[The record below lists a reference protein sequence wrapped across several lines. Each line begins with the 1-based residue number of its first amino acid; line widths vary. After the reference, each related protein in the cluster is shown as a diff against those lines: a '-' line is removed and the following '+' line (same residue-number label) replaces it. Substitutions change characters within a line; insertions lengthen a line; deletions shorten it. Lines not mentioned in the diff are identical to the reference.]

1 MTAAST
7 PAPDHAPAAAPAAA
21 PALLELH
28 DVEFAYGS
36 LQVLFGI
43 SLTMPV
49 AGRMAILGPNG
60 AGKSTLLNVISGTV
74 PCLRGRILFNG
85 VQVTR
90 MRPEKRARLGMVQ
103 VAGGRGTFPTLS
115 VLENLRIG
123 AYHEL
128 GDTALVRSRLEQVI
142 ELFPVLGARL
152 HLKGGQLSGGEQQMM
167 GLGRAL
173 MSGAKLIMVD
183 EFSLGLAPIVVEEIA
198 ARLNAAAQLG
208 TSLLV
213 VEQSIN
219 VALSLADDIHVL
231 EKGELRFSGSA
242 EELMRSTGVL
252 QEAFFGKA
260 PMADNNGHG
269 PSH

>member
-7 PAPDHAPAAAPAAA
+7 SAFPQATAGAIPAGGAAC
-21 PALLELH
+21 LLELH

-36 LQVLFGI
+36 LQVLFGV
-43 SLTMPV
+43 SLSMPV
-49 AGRMAILGPNG
+49 AGRTAILGPNG
-60 AGKSTLLNVISGTV
+60 AGKSTLLNVISGTL
-74 PCLRGRILFNG
+74 PCLRGRVIFNG
-85 VQVTR
+85 VDVTR

-123 AYHEL
+123 AYHDL
-128 GDTALVRSRLEQVI
+128 GNTELVRQRLEQVV

-152 HLKGGQLSGGEQQMM
+152 HQKGGSLSGGEQQMM

-198 ARLNAAAQLG
+198 ARLNAAAQMG

-231 EKGELRFSGSA
+231 EKGEIRFSGSA
-242 EELMRSTGVL
+242 EELMRSDGVL

-260 PMADNNGHG
+260 E
-269 PSH
+269 

>member
-1 MTAAST
+1 MCAAST
-7 PAPDHAPAAAPAAA
+7 QSRPADAAAASGA

-28 DVEFAYGS
+28 DIEFAYGS

-43 SLTMPV
+43 SLAMPK

-74 PCLRGRILFNG
+74 PCGSGRIMFKG
-85 VQVTR
+85 VDVTR

-115 VLENLRIG
+115 VLDNLRIG

-128 GDTALVRSRLEQVI
+128 GNAALVKSRLDQVF

-152 HLKGGQLSGGEQQMM
+152 HLKGGELSGGEQQMM

-173 MSGAKLIMVD
+173 MSGAQMIMVD

-198 ARLNAAAQLG
+198 GKLNEAARLG
-208 TSLLV
+208 TALLV

-242 EELMRSTGVL
+242 DELVKSAGVL

-260 PMADNNGHG
+260 QIADSNGHAR
-269 PSH
+269 SH

>member
-1 MTAAST
+1 MTTAST
-7 PAPDHAPAAAPAAA
+7 APDQAAPATAPA
-21 PALLELH
+21 SPALLELQ

-74 PCLRGRILFNG
+74 SCLRGRIMFNG
-85 VQVTR
+85 VDVTR

-123 AYHEL
+123 AYHDL
-128 GDTALVRSRLEQVI
+128 GNAELVRQRLEQVV

-152 HLKGGQLSGGEQQMM
+152 HQKGGSLSGGEQQMM

-198 ARLNAAAQLG
+198 ARLNAAAQMG

-231 EKGELRFSGSA
+231 EKGEIRFSGSA
-242 EELMRSTGVL
+242 EELMRSDGVL

-260 PMADNNGHG
+260 DNGGN
-269 PSH
+269 